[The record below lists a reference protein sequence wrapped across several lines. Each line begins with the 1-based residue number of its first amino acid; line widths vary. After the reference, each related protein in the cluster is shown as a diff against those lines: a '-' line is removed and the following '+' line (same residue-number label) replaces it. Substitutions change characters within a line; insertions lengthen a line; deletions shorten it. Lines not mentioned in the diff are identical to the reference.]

1 MGNLD
6 QYHPE
11 NKKYCRKLEKNCL
24 FLPLLLSAINRV
36 KRILFL
42 LTCSHNYARVTN
54 LLLISTLH
62 SVMRYLIVSSFPS
75 LTAIPSGVSPSL
87 VTAPIVVRVVEVYV
101 IIRVVRINYY
111 Y

>member
-1 MGNLD
+1 M
-6 QYHPE
+6 
-11 NKKYCRKLEKNCL
+11 L

-42 LTCSHNYARVTN
+42 LTSSHNYARVTN
-54 LLLISTLH
+54 LPLTSTLY

-75 LTAIPSGVSPSL
+75 LTASPSGVSPSL

>member
-1 MGNLD
+1 M
-6 QYHPE
+6 
-11 NKKYCRKLEKNCL
+11 L

-42 LTCSHNYARVTN
+42 LTSSHNYARVTN
-54 LLLISTLH
+54 LPLTSTLY
-62 SVMRYLIVSSFPS
+62 SVMKYLIVSSFPL
-75 LTAIPSGVSPSL
+75 LTASPSGVSPSL

-111 Y
+111 YL